1 MLNPSFLLNVA
12 IALFGLLYFMSTLL
26 MTGYLYIKTK
36 FSGAVFKEMAID
48 FCKNFLTLQ
57 AVTQRR
63 LNPSGYD
70 YKVYVRF
77 QKRYTLYYFGLWIL
91 LFIILFLA
99 AKKYLNAF

>member
-12 IALFGLLYFMSTLL
+12 LALFSLLYFMSTLL
-26 MTGYLYIKTK
+26 MTGYLFIKTK
-36 FSGAVFKEMAID
+36 FSSSVFKQMVFN
-48 FCKNFLTLQ
+48 FCRNFFTLQ

-70 YKVYVRF
+70 YKIYIRF
-77 QKRYTLYYFGLWIL
+77 QKRYTLYYFGLWTL